1 MIARIYSV
9 VVVVLYTVFVY
20 GHDVSRAMQSLVC
33 ILLCYT
39 LADREMV
46 YYHMQ
51 LLHVLFYHT

>member
-1 MIARIYSV
+1 MV
-9 VVVVLYTVFVY
+9 VVVVFYTVFIY